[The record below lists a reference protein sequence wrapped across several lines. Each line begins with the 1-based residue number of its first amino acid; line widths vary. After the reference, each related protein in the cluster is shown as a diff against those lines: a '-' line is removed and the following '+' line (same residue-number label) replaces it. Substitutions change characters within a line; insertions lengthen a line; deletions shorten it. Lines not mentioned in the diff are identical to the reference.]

1 MAETSSGSGKY
12 CTSGE
17 FMVTY
22 CIESDGEAEGG
33 YSSRIIIGDEN
44 ATSEDGRTVAIT
56 FEFGSMMSEFVA
68 NSDGATGVTNGV
80 TGAFSDIFAHIILS
94 LIALAVMWMGVKA
107 AVSYDEVTK
116 AAFAPFEK
124 FGNSVGNFVQNI
136 PSYLPTPHP
145 AFAAFNPATYDAL
158 ATGLNKGVDSKVAE
172 SRNSLAD
179 MLNGSD
185 SKLAGAIS
193 GLTTG
198 ANTFNDAV
206 SRFAETSTKSPEK
219 AKELLVK

>member
-179 MLNGSD
+179 MLNG
-185 SKLAGAIS
+185 
-193 GLTTG
+193 TTG
-198 ANTFNDAV
+198 RINAAADKYQAGTASFGEFVNEF
-206 SRFAETSTKSPEK
+206 
-219 AKELLVK
+219 

>member
-1 MAETSSGSGKY
+1 MAESSSGSGKY

-44 ATSEDGRTVAIT
+44 AKSEDGRTVAIT

-68 NSDGATGVTNGV
+68 NSDGATGVANGV

-179 MLNGSD
+179 M
-185 SKLAGAIS
+185 IS
-193 GLTTG
+193 GSAGKT
-198 ANTFNDAV
+198 DAAARDFKDGV
-206 SRFAETSTKSPEK
+206 GSFGEFVRQY
-219 AKELLVK
+219 